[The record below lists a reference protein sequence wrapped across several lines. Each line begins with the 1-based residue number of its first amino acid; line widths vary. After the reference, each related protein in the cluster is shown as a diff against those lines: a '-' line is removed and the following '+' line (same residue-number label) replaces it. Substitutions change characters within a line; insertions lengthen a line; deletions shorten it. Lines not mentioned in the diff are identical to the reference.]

1 MTDMKNQSKNPPAKF
16 IIRKSDRKLR
26 KLSDHVKNL
35 KEKGVIA

>member
-1 MTDMKNQSKNPPAKF
+1 MKKEAKAPPAKF

-35 KEKGVIA
+35 KEKGIIS